1 MSEPMYYKREY
12 PKHSPNKAGWYYTDL
27 GKAVFHRHPQT
38 NAEWWSETLEGQGY
52 DLDVKWFLE
61 PVPEVKG
68 ADEYLTSK
76 AWNDLDY
83 NFDNVVSLLTEFA
96 QLQKP
101 VSEENT
107 FEELFLKHQE
117 FTRNTFPFATAK
129 GSLIKL
135 IEEANETIDELRL
148 TDYDGNA
155 LPLEYVDCMMCLL
168 DSLQRSNIDFK
179 QFKRYFKMKLSINLS
194 RTWKQNKD
202 GSYSHI
208 K

>member
-1 MSEPMYYKREY
+1 MKQLFEKKEY
-12 PKHSPNKAGWYYTDL
+12 PQSKPEKEGIYDTNEGTMYWYDEVWEYYNIPP
-27 GKAVFHRHPQT
+27 R
-38 NAEWWSETLEGQGY
+38 
-52 DLDVKWFLE
+52 WFYE
-61 PVPEVKG
+61 PVLEVVG
-68 ADEYLTSK
+68 SA
-76 AWNDLDY
+76 
-83 NFDNVVSLLTEFA
+83 
-96 QLQKP
+96 LQKKEE
-101 VSEENT
+101 SEEKS
-107 FEELFLKHQE
+107 FEELFIKHQE
-117 FTRNTFPFATAK
+117 FTKNTFPNATAK

-135 IEEANETIDELRL
+135 IEEANETINELTL

-155 LPLEYVDCMMCLL
+155 LAIEYVDCMMCLL

>member
-1 MSEPMYYKREY
+1 MKQLFEKKEY
-12 PKHSPNKAGWYYTDL
+12 PQSKPEKEGEYYDTNKGNIYWDGIMFLSPMESPISLT
-27 GKAVFHRHPQT
+27 T
-38 NAEWWSETLEGQGY
+38 I
-52 DLDVKWFLE
+52 KWFFE
-61 PVPEVKG
+61 PVPEVVG
-68 ADEYLTSK
+68 SA
-76 AWNDLDY
+76 
-83 NFDNVVSLLTEFA
+83 
-96 QLQKP
+96 LQKKEE
-101 VSEENT
+101 SEEKS
-107 FEELFLKHQE
+107 FEELFIKHQE
-117 FTRNTFPFATAK
+117 FTKNTFPNATAK

>member
-1 MSEPMYYKREY
+1 MKNGEDVNAKKE
-12 PKHSPNKAGWYYTDL
+12 T
-27 GKAVFHRHPQT
+27 VQT
-38 NAEWWSETLEGQGY
+38 
-52 DLDVKWFLE
+52 
-61 PVPEVKG
+61 PEVKG
-68 ADEYLTSK
+68 ADEFLKEKGFEFYE
-76 AWNDLDY
+76 NDFFNLKD
-83 NFDNVVSLLTEFA
+83 LLTEFA
-96 QLQKP
+96 QQQKP

-179 QFKRYFKMKLSINLS
+179 QFKRYFEMKLSINLS